1 MVELRC
7 GFIHREN
14 KPVVFLKVAVHTPL
28 NGGWS
33 EGTQGVEMLIQSR
46 FNEWPSS
53 SDCVQ
58 LLRAGKE
65 AFMNPGMGK

>member
-14 KPVVFLKVAVHTPL
+14 KPVVFLKVAVYTPL

-46 FNEWPSS
+46 FNE
-53 SDCVQ
+53 
-58 LLRAGKE
+58 
-65 AFMNPGMGK
+65 